1 MQNIVVT
8 ELVCRS
14 AKHLFTAYIQSVEV
28 VYLSTAIAHFL
39 NCLLSSAVPSP
50 AALFAGEETGKG
62 HHGSGKR
69 KGKKGGG
76 GNGGSSSKSSAASKK
91 IGDQSKSTD
100 WASLTARSLWAQLRS
115 EMDAYYGWSVGGNGG
130 GVVDSLDALLSRHA
144 IQKISL
150 LRLFAL
156 RTGLQ
161 VLLREYH
168 FEHRSR
174 PAFSEEDVL
183 NVFPIVK
190 HIAPRASDAYNFF
203 QTGQRKIQEG
213 ALREG
218 YDYITE
224 ALNLFNNVYGPLH
237 SDIVQCLRL
246 LGRINYVL
254 GDYQEATSF
263 QQKAVLMSEKV
274 NGIDH
279 PHTISEYVSGFGG
292 WPRF

>member
-1 MQNIVVT
+1 M
-8 ELVCRS
+8 
-14 AKHLFTAYIQSVEV
+14 
-28 VYLSTAIAHFL
+28 
-39 NCLLSSAVPSP
+39 
-50 AALFAGEETGKG
+50 
-62 HHGSGKR
+62 
-69 KGKKGGG
+69 
-76 GNGGSSSKSSAASKK
+76 
-91 IGDQSKSTD
+91 
-100 WASLTARSLWAQLRS
+100 
-115 EMDAYYGWSVGGNGG
+115 
-130 GVVDSLDALLSRHA
+130 DALLAKYA
-144 IQKISL
+144 IQKVSL
-150 LRLFAL
+150 LRIFSI

-161 VLLREYH
+161 MLLREYH

-213 ALREG
+213 SLREG

-254 GDYQEATSF
+254 GDYQEACSF

-279 PHTISEYVSGFGG
+279 PHTITEYVSVGFMFG
-292 WPRF
+292 

>member
-14 AKHLFTAYIQSVEV
+14 AKHLFASYVQGVEV
-28 VYLSTAIAHFL
+28 VYLSTAISHFL
-39 NCLLSSAVPSP
+39 NCFLSQSVSNPST
-50 AALFAGEETGKG
+50 LFQNDELSKQ
-62 HHGSGKR
+62 SKR
-69 KGKKGGG
+69 KGKKSKSGGKG
-76 GNGGSSSKSSAASKK
+76 GNF
-91 IGDQSKSTD
+91 IDQRQNFD
-100 WASLTARSLWAQLRS
+100 WVSLTPKSLWNSLRA
-115 EMDAYYGWSVGGNGG
+115 EMDSYYAWSAGKEVDCL
-130 GVVDSLDALLSRHA
+130 DSLLSKFS

-150 LRLFAL
+150 LRLFSL
-156 RTGLQ
+156 RTGVQ
-161 VLLREYH
+161 VLLREYN
-168 FEHRSR
+168 FEHKSR
-174 PAFSEEDVL
+174 PAFTEDDIL

-190 HIAPRASDAYNFF
+190 HISPRATDAYNFF

-213 ALREG
+213 SLREG

-254 GDYQEATSF
+254 GDYQEACSF

-279 PHTISEYVSGFGG
+279 AHTITEYVSCAPFLYI
-292 WPRF
+292 FLQFL